1 MKTLLSGKYKRTLLA
16 IFFMY
21 LVLLSFLISLS
32 FGLSEALIDYKEF
45 GIEDSC
51 KYSLNQINFY
61 DIQEA
66 NKKIIVYKDYYTSIF
81 NLDQIKCVNKVTEIQ
96 DGWPEIRIKVGY
108 DNSLFQLLK
117 FLGSLYYF
125 CFLYQMKN
133 YKNNFL

>member
-21 LVLLSFLISLS
+21 LVLLSLISLS

-51 KYSLNQINFY
+51 QYSLNQINFY

-66 NKKIIVYKDYYTSIF
+66 NKKLLFIKIITRQYSI
-81 NLDQIKCVNKVTEIQ
+81 LIKLNV
-96 DGWPEIRIKVGY
+96 
-108 DNSLFQLLK
+108 
-117 FLGSLYYF
+117 
-125 CFLYQMKN
+125 
-133 YKNNFL
+133 

>member
-51 KYSLNQINFY
+51 QYLNQINFY

-117 FLGSLYYF
+117 FLILYITFAFYI
-125 CFLYQMKN
+125 K
-133 YKNNFL
+133 